1 MYFKEFDELLLRLYY
16 LHENSPKRLRG
27 LYELHTAYKNTFVF
41 EQGSVKSKRT
51 TGTRWISHKLNA
63 SKILVEKYG
72 LFIQQL
78 VTLSCDKSVK
88 PTNQAKLKGFLRKW
102 KSGKLFVYSCFFVD
116 LLQPAAVLCQAF
128 KVDDLDVVTV
138 SLAISKAKKQ
148 LKNVQ
153 KLQTL
158 RHYLDKIDN
167 DKYQGEELPNLETAI
182 TNLKLHAASLV
193 QLLQNAIEIR
203 LCGNNDIATIAD
215 ILN

>member
-78 VTLSCDKSVK
+78 ETLSCDKSVK
-88 PTNQAKLKGFLRKW
+88 PTDQAKLKGFLRKW
-102 KSGKLFVYSCFFVD
+102 KSGKLFVYSCFFID

-128 KVDDLDVVTV
+128 KVDDVDVVTV

-158 RHYLDKIDN
+158 GHYLDKIDN